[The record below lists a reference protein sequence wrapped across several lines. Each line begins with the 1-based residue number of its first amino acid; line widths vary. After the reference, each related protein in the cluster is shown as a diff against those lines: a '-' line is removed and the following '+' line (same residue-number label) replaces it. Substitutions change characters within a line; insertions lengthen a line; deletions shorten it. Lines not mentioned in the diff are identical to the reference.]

1 MIGILYLVLLGL
13 IALNVPDS
21 LLDAFK
27 NIKVS
32 LDTSTGNV
40 TKGINSTYTT
50 FEATKLKE
58 QHDRAQP
65 IYEKAKKASAVAKA
79 LNDYVQA
86 LRDQLV
92 KEGGGINPTIN
103 DVSARDNLDISP
115 HIMITNKKG
124 EELRKKIVETRTKL
138 LAFLNP
144 KDRAGVNFSL
154 NADDPKQA
162 GGSGPSKNWEEAY
175 FGDGIPLGATL
186 TTLAKIQADTKNAE
200 NEVVKKILGQVDQAQ
215 VNLDQFAAV
224 AVAPT
229 SYVLVGQP
237 YTAEVFLTAY
247 DSKLSPIITV
257 NGSQISVAS
266 GKGKYN
272 GNTSREGEQTW
283 IGNIRVKQTDGTFKD
298 YPLPK
303 QTYMVARPSAV
314 VSPDKMNVLYIGV
327 PNPISV
333 SAPGIAKEKL
343 RVSISSG
350 SLSGSAGHYTAE
362 VSTMGTA
369 TVTVSGEIAPGK
381 TSILGSTLF
390 RVKRIPD
397 PKAMFAGKS
406 GGTTGAANIRA
417 QDRIFAKLDN
427 FDFDAK
433 FSVTRFTML
442 VIKPRQDAIIL
453 TANGNELSGQM
464 RAAINSVTP
473 GTTVVFRDIVA
484 VGPDHTQRGLDGIVL
499 SAN

>member
-1 MIGILYLVLLGL
+1 ML
-13 IALNVPDS
+13 
-21 LLDAFK
+21 K
-27 NIKVS
+27 M
-32 LDTSTGNV
+32 
-40 TKGINSTYTT
+40 
-50 FEATKLKE
+50 KL
-58 QHDRAQP
+58 
-65 IYEKAKKASAVAKA
+65 S
-79 LNDYVQA
+79 
-86 LRDQLV
+86 
-92 KEGGGINPTIN
+92 
-103 DVSARDNLDISP
+103 
-115 HIMITNKKG
+115 
-124 EELRKKIVETRTKL
+124 
-138 LAFLNP
+138 
-144 KDRAGVNFSL
+144 
-154 NADDPKQA
+154 
-162 GGSGPSKNWEEAY
+162 
-175 FGDGIPLGATL
+175 
-186 TTLAKIQADTKNAE
+186 
-200 NEVVKKILGQVDQAQ
+200 KKILGQVDQAQ

>member
-1 MIGILYLVLLGL
+1 
-13 IALNVPDS
+13 PDS

-40 TKGINSTYTT
+40 TKGITSTYTT

-65 IYEKAKKASAVAKA
+65 IYEKAKQASAVAKA

-124 EELRKKIVETRTKL
+124 EELRNKIVETRTKL
-138 LAFLNP
+138 LAFLKP

-200 NEVVKKILGQVDQAQ
+200 NEVVKKILGEVDQAQ

-237 YTAEVFLTAY
+237 YTAQVFLTAY

-257 NGSQISVAS
+257 NGSQIPVES
-266 GKGKYN
+266 GKGKYT
-272 GNTSREGEQTW
+272 GGTSREGEQTW

-314 VSPDKMNVLYIGV
+314 VSPDKMLVLYIGV

-343 RVSISSG
+343 RVNISNG
-350 SLSGSAGHYTAE
+350 SLSGSGGHYTAE

-433 FSVTRFTML
+433 FNITRFTL
-442 VIKPRQDAIIL
+442 VIAKPRQDAIIL
-453 TANGNELSGQM
+453 STNGNELSSQM
-464 RAAINSVTP
+464 RAAMNSVSP
-473 GTTVVFRDIVA
+473 GTTVVFKEIIA
-484 VGPDHTQRGLDGIVL
+484 VGPDHTQRGLDPIAI